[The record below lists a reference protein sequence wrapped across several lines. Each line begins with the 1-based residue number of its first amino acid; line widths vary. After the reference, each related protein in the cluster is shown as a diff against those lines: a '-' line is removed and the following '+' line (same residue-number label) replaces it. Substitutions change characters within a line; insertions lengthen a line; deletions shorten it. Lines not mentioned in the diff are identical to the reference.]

1 MSTLDLTLPNGDVV
15 HLIVSVAGITT
26 KPVVVPPPI
35 EPPVYTE
42 TGIMLGI
49 HNESGNEDALG
60 ATLGKKFA
68 MTRIYMQWTV
78 PPPVSRVAVDT
89 ALGKLCLV
97 SHKPPDGNYLGWQ
110 RIVKGLEDVTIDK
123 LAAYYHG
130 LQKPIV
136 FIFHHEPHDNGSTK
150 GANGPDYVAAY
161 RRIHDR
167 FKTAGATNVK
177 FGYCAV
183 PMWVKAPDAFYPGDA
198 YVDVECHDPYNWAG
212 YQGTAWKSMQQIL
225 EPLVNIA
232 KARGKKLILGEMA
245 CHPSDATHS
254 RDQWFRDGAAWLKTQ
269 DTVIGFCYYN
279 SPPPANDWVI
289 TENDGYAGW
298 RDAFVNDPFFLG
310 RPRAF

>member
-15 HLIVSVAGITT
+15 HLIVTVSGITT
-26 KPVVVPPPI
+26 KPVVTPPPI
-35 EPPVYTE
+35 PVPVPVGS
-42 TGIMLGI
+42 GIMLGI
-49 HNESGNEDALG
+49 HSESGFEDTLG
-60 ATLGKKFA
+60 ATLGKQFA
-68 MTRIYMQWTV
+68 MTRIYEQWKV
-78 PPPVSRVAVDT
+78 PGADVAVQS
-89 ALGKLCLV
+89 ANGKLVLV

-110 RIVKGLEDVTIDK
+110 RIAKGLEDVMIDQ
-123 LAAYYHG
+123 LAAYYKA
-130 LQKPIV
+130 LQRTII
-136 FIFHHEPHDNGSTK
+136 FIFHHEPHDNGATK
-150 GANGPDYVAAY
+150 GANGTDYVAAY

-167 FKTAGATNVK
+167 FKAAGATNVK

-183 PMWVKAPDAFYPGDA
+183 PMWVRTPDAFYPGVD

-225 EPLVNIA
+225 EPLVSIA
-232 KARGKKLILGEMA
+232 KARGTKLILGEMA
-245 CHPSDATHS
+245 CHPSVGADN

-279 SPPPANDWVI
+279 SPPPAHDWVI
-289 TENDGYAGW
+289 TENDGFAGW